1 MVASPLVRFL
11 VGQNAL
17 GRTRFAR
24 RRIIVMNERWI
35 PVLAAVVGVLGG
47 MGGALVGGSVAN
59 QGLEREYGDA
69 HAG

>member
-1 MVASPLVRFL
+1 MVASLLARFL
-11 VGQNAL
+11 VGKNVL
-17 GRTRFAR
+17 GRMRFAR

-35 PVLAAVVGVLGG
+35 PVLAAVVGGLGG

-59 QGLEREYGDA
+59 QGQEREYGDA

>member
-1 MVASPLVRFL
+1 MVASLLVRFL

-35 PVLAAVVGVLGG
+35 PVLAAEWVSSAVWE
-47 MGGALVGGSVAN
+47 
-59 QGLEREYGDA
+59 GLSLAVPWRTRA
-69 HAG
+69 